1 MTGGTFI
8 ERGDN
13 NAFTGPSFSGTGTIV
28 NDSPYARS
36 VYKVANAANGV
47 TTWAGCI
54 SDGGATIARANSGPG
69 YQMNVDINGSMPAGA
84 VLYITG
90 SNHMSGFLR
99 LSGANDTVK
108 MGPGSVL
115 FYCPSIGPSARQLL
129 MNSGTWDLNGTSQQV
144 GTVYTGNDSNSKIT
158 NSANGT
164 VSTLIMGV
172 NVTNLLSY
180 NTTNNNPATY
190 ANPGK
195 YPQMIRS
202 ALLDDPS
209 TGGTLAITKQG
220 IGIQSMGNFS
230 GDGTPLPSNYHGD
243 TTINNGTLEV
253 LSTGV
258 VSPNSAFRLN
268 TTQATLRLLYS
279 GNANVKQLFL
289 NGVQQPNGV
298 YGSGNVSAISGSG
311 TITVTASTIPPAN
324 NVWAGGGF
332 YQWDHVGSFWTT
344 PAVWVD
350 GQNAIFDA
358 TGAASSPV
366 TVADAIS
373 AGNLNFN
380 TAGYTING
388 LGGTLSISN
397 TVTAN
402 QNAIIAVE
410 LTGANGLVKQGSG
423 TLSIAADTY
432 LSAGNN
438 YTGGTYVRA
447 GTLILS
453 NSYANTSGTSYAVDS
468 IEALDAG
475 ATVVIGTTTTDG
487 GVTFSNVRGQIGG
500 ENSAAHLH
508 MTGGT
513 LDVNND
519 NKNQRIPVPDGT
531 GLIVNNGSLQQSG
544 LQIIP
549 DGLDH
554 TWSGIIADGN
564 NGVLNGLNNTGA
576 GKGPGYQ
583 IGIVQ
588 ASGTGNWTWTGA
600 NTYSGST
607 RLDGGIVLKL
617 SGAGTLGR
625 PTLTNGMTGPMR
637 WYTCSVD
644 LNGTTQTISLMT
656 AGNGSSSKVYNS
668 AVGTTSTLVFGY
680 GMEQAFNRNAN
691 YYFTDNLG
699 TGGKLSLKKINT
711 QPYMN
716 NANNPPYLA
725 TNCLQQLSGTCD
737 YSGDTIVDGGWLW
750 LNSTASVSP
759 NSAYR
764 LATTNQALLKLA
776 YSGNAPVR
784 QLWIN
789 GVQQPNGTYGASTAG
804 IDPAST
810 GTITVTASTIP
821 PANNVWAGGGFYQW
835 DHVGSF
841 WTTPAVWVD
850 GQNAIFDATGA
861 ASSPVTVADA
871 ISAGNLNFNTAGYT
885 INGLGGTLSI
895 SNTVTAN
902 QNAIIAVELTGANG
916 LVKQGSGTL
925 SIAADTYL
933 SAGNNYTGGTY
944 VRAGTLILS
953 NSYANTSGTS
963 YAVDSIEALDAGA
976 TVVIGTT
983 TTDGGVTFSNVRGQI
998 GGENSAAH
1006 LHMTGGTLD
1015 VNNDNKNQRIPV
1027 PDGTGL
1033 IVNNGSLQQSGLQII
1048 PDGLDHTWSGIIA
1061 DGNNGVL
1068 NGLNNTGAG
1077 KGPGYQIGIV
1087 QASGTG
1093 NWTWTG
1099 ANTYSGSTRLDGGI
1113 VLKLSGAGTL
1123 GRPTLTN
1130 GMTGPM
1136 RWYTCSV
1143 DLNGTT
1149 QTISLMTAGNGSSSK
1164 VYNSAVGTTSTLV
1177 FGYGMEQAF
1186 NRNANYYFTDN
1197 LGTGGKLSLKKIN
1210 TQPYMN
1216 NANNPPY
1223 LATNCLQQLSGTCD
1237 YSGDTIVD
1245 GGWLWLNSTAS
1256 VSPNS
1261 AYRLATTNQALL
1273 KLAYS
1278 GNAPVRQLW
1287 INGVQQPNGTYGAST
1302 AGIDPASTGT
1312 ITVTG
1317 STLVVNPVLGVTK
1330 SGNALTFTW
1339 TGSFTLQA
1347 QTNTTSQGLGTN
1359 WVNTPYTSG
1368 QSINIDS
1375 SKGAVFFRLKQ

>member
-1 MTGGTFI
+1 MKNKKFLMAAAVLAAALSPAALQAANNTWTGAAGTAQDPLGAVTSGFWDYATANWASPTLWASGDNAIFGGSSGWTIIGDNSASTIGVGNLTFNSGWKFSDASFAGTSGTLMLTNATTTITVAAGMTFTNQVSLNGSTALTFAGTGTTYLSADAADPTQGNKYKGGTYIQSGTVVMAVGGNESARGAAATPGTYAIDQLTGLDASATLILGTTNDTLDTANSNYRPYNPQVLNNDRALKFNLTGGTFI

-115 FYCPSIGPSARQLL
+115 FYCPSIGTNPRQLL

-209 TGGTLAITKQG
+209 TGGTLAITKEG

-311 TITVTASTIPPAN
+311 TITVTASTIPPAD

-332 YQWDHVGSFWTT
+332 YQWDHVGSFWST

-366 TVADAIS
+366 TVAEAIS
-373 AGNLNFN
+373 ARNLTFN

-554 TWSGIIADGN
+554 TWSGVIADGN

-725 TNCLQQLSGTCD
+725 TNCLQQLSGPCD

-750 LNSTASVSP
+750 LNSTASVSS

-776 YSGNAPVR
+776 YSG
-784 QLWIN
+784 
-789 GVQQPNGTYGASTAG
+789 
-804 IDPAST
+804 D
-810 GTITVTASTIP
+810 
-821 PANNVWAGGGFYQW
+821 
-835 DHVGSF
+835 
-841 WTTPAVWVD
+841 
-850 GQNAIFDATGA
+850 
-861 ASSPVTVADA
+861 
-871 ISAGNLNFNTAGYT
+871 
-885 INGLGGTLSI
+885 
-895 SNTVTAN
+895 
-902 QNAIIAVELTGANG
+902 
-916 LVKQGSGTL
+916 
-925 SIAADTYL
+925 
-933 SAGNNYTGGTY
+933 
-944 VRAGTLILS
+944 
-953 NSYANTSGTS
+953 
-963 YAVDSIEALDAGA
+963 
-976 TVVIGTT
+976 
-983 TTDGGVTFSNVRGQI
+983 
-998 GGENSAAH
+998 
-1006 LHMTGGTLD
+1006 
-1015 VNNDNKNQRIPV
+1015 
-1027 PDGTGL
+1027 
-1033 IVNNGSLQQSGLQII
+1033 
-1048 PDGLDHTWSGIIA
+1048 
-1061 DGNNGVL
+1061 
-1068 NGLNNTGAG
+1068 
-1077 KGPGYQIGIV
+1077 
-1087 QASGTG
+1087 
-1093 NWTWTG
+1093 
-1099 ANTYSGSTRLDGGI
+1099 
-1113 VLKLSGAGTL
+1113 
-1123 GRPTLTN
+1123 
-1130 GMTGPM
+1130 
-1136 RWYTCSV
+1136 
-1143 DLNGTT
+1143 
-1149 QTISLMTAGNGSSSK
+1149 
-1164 VYNSAVGTTSTLV
+1164 
-1177 FGYGMEQAF
+1177 
-1186 NRNANYYFTDN
+1186 
-1197 LGTGGKLSLKKIN
+1197 
-1210 TQPYMN
+1210 
-1216 NANNPPY
+1216 
-1223 LATNCLQQLSGTCD
+1223 
-1237 YSGDTIVD
+1237 
-1245 GGWLWLNSTAS
+1245 
-1256 VSPNS
+1256 
-1261 AYRLATTNQALL
+1261 
-1273 KLAYS
+1273 
-1278 GNAPVRQLW
+1278 APVRQLW